1 MSEDRTMASTTTTAS
16 VAAPIATTT
25 VAAAPATSSNP
36 AEQLTLSTIE
46 LQLLSEIDSQQF
58 GFLKLNDDG
67 NIRKRAVITKAIKY
81 LERFIVRARERQ
93 RRAQVIVPTSKKR
106 QFSQDLF
113 ILCSPNSNG
122 QKLWTIK
129 KTFPNSFNHY

>member
-1 MSEDRTMASTTTTAS
+1 MSENRTMASTTTTAS

-106 QFSQDLF
+106 QF
-113 ILCSPNSNG
+113 
-122 QKLWTIK
+122 
-129 KTFPNSFNHY
+129 